1 MRNRRVL
8 PIRIAWFLAAIA
20 VTAEAA
26 SRFEAHV
33 VDDLSGLPLAARV
46 AVTDVHGKFVEVD
59 GDHAHVDYL
68 QKRWCYFDGD
78 FGLELPPGG
87 VSLEIRRGF
96 ETLPLSIL
104 GSESRG
110 APGARPKRHDR
121 LGARVF
127 AARPSA
133 AGRTCARLAGCDRVD
148 HVERSYRTPQSSD
161 TGYRKAMKRWRS
173 RKATRLN
180 SSGRRYPS
188 RDQLYVR

>member
-96 ETLPLSIL
+96 ETLPLSI
-104 GSESRG
+104 
-110 APGARPKRHDR
+110 
-121 LGARVF
+121 
-127 AARPSA
+127 
-133 AGRTCARLAGCDRVD
+133 RLADDDGGTVR
-148 HVERSYRTPQSSD
+148 RTLRLHRWID
-161 TGYRKAMKRWRS
+161 MRAKGY
-173 RKATRLN
+173 LQ
-180 SSGRRYPS
+180 G
-188 RDQLYVR
+188 DIHIGI